1 MSDMY
6 LGSQAPLYQNVKIRV
21 FNQKTGHVRI
31 ERNVKNR
38 VTKLMLWGIAQFLSG
53 AFNDSTPDKIYE
65 YIPRY
70 IALGSCIP
78 GPDAQTA
85 GVSTTV
91 TVNDSRLL
99 NEYKYISSNGR
110 SEPVK
115 RISIQSR
122 QHSKLTTSFND
133 PFVKLSL
140 STYVS
145 SSMYDGLEIGEA
157 GLFSKEYDNNC
168 LARVVFPPFKKN
180 EGEVIDIQW
189 EITILSYGNTKYA
202 ESVKIEGPGRVV
214 IPITYTPYHI
224 VTKFIGLNYRDNC
237 LFAENVD
244 EPLFTISSDGT
255 ISKIKNKEEFVG
267 SKWDNYLQSIDL
279 TLDFVYDNL
288 NGSKYK
294 LDKFQFVNIEDSSI
308 PDVFYLGDSSR
319 VSSSLTF
326 LADNE
331 NYLLQDNE
339 YFQLIT
345 SDLIGGTT
353 NSQPL
358 LMSSIYEESIE
369 YETKPTGSRLIPTE
383 DVNDYII
390 ELSDG
395 DRTTYKVI
403 DNEIFMASESSSS
416 GYESK
421 NCFLYN
427 GMIVNQDN
435 APTNYVYDSN
445 GNINEMIE
453 TSHSDEDTKTFL
465 AYKYNTSSEYI
476 FGIYKINGLN
486 MIIDTNY
493 WIDWTQDKEV
503 YSSTDEQV
511 DTLYHVTN
519 DNYFAIGESNKLSA
533 YITPSDVTDK
543 SVTWSIINKNI
554 SKINQQGVL
563 TAWNVGQTIAVVST
577 TNNIKSRIEV
587 EVVKNSQL
595 ILVEDLSIDPDNIT
609 ILYTDK
615 EKVVNISAVV
625 KPTFSTYK
633 TVKWSTDAA
642 LDAICDFNV
651 LNNNKAQVRLNNS
664 GNVGRGIIT
673 ATTQDGK
680 SASCLVTVIYESDD
694 KEDCIDLR
702 YHEDQQI

>member
-21 FNQKTGHVRI
+21 FNQKTGEIRI
-31 ERNVKNR
+31 ERSVKNR

-145 SSMYDGLEIGEA
+145 SGMYDGLEIGEA

-180 EGEVIDIQW
+180 VGEVIDIQW

-202 ESVKIEGPGRVV
+202 ENVKIEGPGRVV

-224 VTKFIGLNYRDNC
+224 VTKLIGLNYRDNG
-237 LFAENVD
+237 LFVENVD
-244 EPLFTISSDGT
+244 EPVFM
-255 ISKIKNKEEFVG
+255 ISKDGIISKLKNKEEFIG
-267 SKWDNYLQSIDL
+267 STWDNYLQSIDL

-288 NGSKYK
+288 DGSKYK
-294 LDKFQFVNIEDSSI
+294 LNKFQFVNIENDSLPSL
-308 PDVFYLGDSSR
+308 FYLGDKSR
-319 VSSSLTF
+319 VSSTLTF

-331 NYLLQDNE
+331 NYLLQDDE
-339 YFQLIT
+339 YYQLIT
-345 SDLIGGTT
+345 SELLGGST
-353 NSQPL
+353 NSQPI
-358 LMSSIYEESIE
+358 LMSSIYEECIE
-369 YETKPTGSRLIPTE
+369 YENESTGCYLIPTQ

-390 ELSDG
+390 RLHDG
-395 DRTTYKVI
+395 DETTYKVI
-403 DNEIFMASESSSS
+403 DNEIFTIDESSSNEYIS
-416 GYESK
+416 T

-427 GMIVNQDN
+427 GIIVNRDN
-435 APTNYVYDSN
+435 APTGYVYNATGSIDK
-445 GNINEMIE
+445 MIE
-453 TSHSDEDTKTFL
+453 KSHSDNDTKAFL
-465 AYKYNTSSEYI
+465 AYKYNTLSEYT
-476 FGIYKINGLN
+476 FGIYRLNGFN
-486 MIIDTNY
+486 MTIDTNY

-503 YSSTDEQV
+503 YSNENEQV
-511 DTLYHVTN
+511 DTLYHITN
-519 DNYFAIGESNKLSA
+519 DNYFAIGEYSKLSA

-543 SVTWSIINKNI
+543 SVTWSIVNNNI

-563 TAWNVGQTIAVVST
+563 TAWNVGQTIAIVAT
-577 TNNIKSRIEV
+577 TNNIRSRVEV
-587 EVVKNSQL
+587 EVVKNSQ
-595 ILVEDLSIDPDNIT
+595 IIPVEDIYIDPDNVT

-615 EKVVNISAVV
+615 EKIVNIAAIVTPS
-625 KPTFSTYK
+625 FSTYK

-642 LDAICDFNV
+642 LEAICDFNV
-651 LNNNKAQVRLNNS
+651 LSNNKAQVRLNAS
-664 GNVGRGIIT
+664 GNVGRGVIT

-680 SASCLVTVIYESDD
+680 SAKCLITVIYESDD
-694 KEDCIDLR
+694 KEDCLDLR
-702 YHEDQQI
+702 YHADQQV